1 MTLLFDDQTIPKWE
15 WWIPHHYSSFGASI
29 DLLFYW
35 IFAITMVTF
44 IGVEGVLLWFCLK
57 YKRDPNRK
65 TKYVHG
71 SHVLEVWWTLIPTL
85 ILVAIGIASNKA
97 WGWAKNPTSSLY
109 PKADDFQTTIRV
121 TGQQFQWN
129 VTYPGADGV
138 FDTDDDYTKN
148 GQMVIPWEEVVNEKT
163 EEVRHQENVNVKL
176 TSKDVIHSLF
186 IPVLRVKQDAVPGW
200 VGNVWFD
207 CHHRTYE
214 GTDGKYWFE
223 NPPGTPDDDEVIEIA
238 CAELCGMG
246 HYKMRAE
253 LKVIPRD
260 KYDAWVRLESAKAL
274 KEKSDK

>member
-1 MTLLFDDQTIPKWE
+1 MTLLFDDDKLIPKWE
-15 WWIPHHYSSFGASI
+15 WWIPHSYSSFGPSI
-29 DLLFYW
+29 DQLFYW
-35 IFAITMVTF
+35 IFAITMITF

-57 YKRDPNRK
+57 YKKNPNRK
-65 TKYVHG
+65 ATYVHG

-85 ILVAIGIASNKA
+85 ILVAIGIASNRA

-121 TGQQFQWN
+121 TAQQFQWN
-129 VTYPGADGV
+129 VIYPGADGV
-138 FDTDDDYTKN
+138 FDTDDDFKLN
-148 GQMVIPWEEVVNEKT
+148 GKMVIPWEEEDKNG
-163 EEVRHQENVNVKL
+163 EVRHQENVNVKL
-176 TSKDVIHSLF
+176 TSQDVIHSLF

-214 GTDGKYWFE
+214 GDDHKYWFE

-246 HYKMRAE
+246 HYKMRAV

-260 KYDAWVRLESAKAL
+260 KYDAWVKLESEKAL
-274 KEKSDK
+274 REKSGK